1 MQVYAMVLKEI
12 MHEGRTLFRD
22 VSFSHEHQVLDVDA
36 HNLARSASSLQEGL
50 YIWLVD
56 TPHIT
61 CNFRNI
67 MIE

>member
-50 YIWLVD
+50 YI
-56 TPHIT
+56 
-61 CNFRNI
+61 FG
-67 MIE
+67 